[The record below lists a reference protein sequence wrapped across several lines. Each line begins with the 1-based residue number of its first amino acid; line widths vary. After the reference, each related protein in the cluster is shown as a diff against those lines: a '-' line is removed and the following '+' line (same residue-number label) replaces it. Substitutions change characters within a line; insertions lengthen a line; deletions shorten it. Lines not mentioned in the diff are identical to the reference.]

1 MNLDIQKQNS
11 IIDQMPAPISASLEV
26 APNLSNHESN
36 PVISVEKEGR
46 SIETASPAN
55 TGAITFL
62 STPISDDTNTSS
74 VAARVAGTPLIAKDD
89 DLIEKEWVEKAKKIV
104 AQTKD
109 NPHQRE
115 EAATGLKVDYLKKR
129 FGRKLGEAE

>member
-11 IIDQMPAPISASLEV
+11 IIDQMPAPISASLEA
-26 APNLSNHESN
+26 APNLSNHESSLS
-36 PVISVEKEGR
+36 ISVEKEGR
-46 SIETASPAN
+46 NIEAASSVN
-55 TGAITFL
+55 TGAITLL
-62 STPISDDTNTSS
+62 STPISDNNAGF
-74 VAARVAGTPLIAKDD
+74 VATKIVGAPLIAKDD

-109 NPHQRE
+109 DPHQRE

-129 FGRKLGEAE
+129 FGRELGEAE

>member
-26 APNLSNHESN
+26 APNLSNHESSLA
-36 PVISVEKEGR
+36 ISVEKEGR
-46 SIETASPAN
+46 NIEAASSVN
-55 TGAITFL
+55 TGAITLL
-62 STPISDDTNTSS
+62 STPISDNNAGS
-74 VAARVAGTPLIAKDD
+74 VATKIVGAPLIAKDD

-129 FGRKLGEAE
+129 FGRELGEAE